1 MALFQSDR
9 FMKTP
14 QNHMESPKEKT
25 VNLESILKEFDEER
39 RTLEYPGAIREVSG
53 PVVRLGPR
61 LPGTGTFGGSMEG
74 LRGYF
79 AFNATK
85 VMSSS

>member
-53 PVVRLGPR
+53 PVVRHVSRQGRDYLVLVR
-61 LPGTGTFGGSMEG
+61 SED
-74 LRGYF
+74 RWR
-79 AFNATK
+79 
-85 VMSSS
+85 V